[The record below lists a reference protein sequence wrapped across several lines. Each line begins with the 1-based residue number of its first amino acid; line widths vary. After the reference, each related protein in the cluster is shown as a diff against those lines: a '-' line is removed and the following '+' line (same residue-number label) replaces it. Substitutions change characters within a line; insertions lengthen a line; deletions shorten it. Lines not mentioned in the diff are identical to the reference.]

1 MTILDIVLV
10 LVLLPSIVWNVV
22 ITGRAIKMD
31 DALQRGGEGLENCLD
46 EINKAYGT
54 VGKILQSP
62 LASND
67 PQIVRIHKELKRV
80 HDGLL
85 VIANRLVSSW
95 NNETD
100 EEDDEEDT

>member
-1 MTILDIVLV
+1 MSILDIVLS
-10 LVLLPSIVWNVV
+10 LVLAVSLGWNFIV
-22 ITGRAIKMD
+22 TRQALKMD
-31 DALQRGGEGLENCLD
+31 EALNRGGEELENCLD

-95 NNETD
+95 NDETD
-100 EEDDEEDT
+100 EEDDEEDE

>member
-1 MTILDIVLV
+1 MSILDIVLS
-10 LVLLPSIVWNVV
+10 LVLAVSLGWNFVV
-22 ITGRAIKMD
+22 TRQALKMD
-31 DALQRGGEGLENCLD
+31 EALNRGGEELENCLD

-95 NNETD
+95 NDETD
-100 EEDDEEDT
+100 EEDDEEDE